1 MSRSAHNGA
10 WISAALDPASVAIIG
25 ASENPEKI
33 GGRPIKYMKAHGY
46 RGAVYPINPSRSEI
60 QGLRSYPDISALP
73 AVPEMA
79 IVCIP
84 GQLAVEAV
92 EECAQRGVKI
102 CVIIS
107 SGFGET
113 GAEGRQLQDRMLDAA
128 RRHGMRLVG
137 PNTQGLVNFGSGAIA
152 SFATLIGELG
162 AEDGPVAIVSQ
173 SGAMSVVPY
182 AFLRAEGI
190 GVRHAHA
197 TGNECDLTV
206 SDFALAV
213 AQDPGVRLI
222 LLYMESI
229 SDPATLSEAARVARA
244 RGVPIVALKAGVS
257 SRGQAA
263 ASSHT
268 GALATED
275 KVVDA
280 FFRQAG
286 ILRVSDMRSLVQA
299 ARVLFDG
306 ARLDGRRV
314 AAISNSGACCVMAA
328 DAAERHGLD
337 LEPLAP
343 HTRSMLESVLPP
355 FASAA
360 NPIDLTAALLS
371 NSKLFS
377 QVLPLLAPNDVADA
391 YFISL
396 PMSGKGYDVPQFAQD
411 TASFAKQ
418 TGKPTV
424 VASPLASTRELF
436 ERAGVAT
443 FEHDE
448 DAMLALGQLARV
460 AALQKE
466 AERLAGTSV
475 KIVKTG
481 LPVSAEGFLSESDSL
496 ACLAELGIPVA
507 SYRVCRSRQ
516 ELAVALREVPG
527 PWVVKACS
535 AEIPHKTEYGLVKL
549 GVADSDAAISAFDTI
564 TEVVQK
570 LGKRLDGVIVA
581 SMLRTQR
588 EMIIGARWDAKFG
601 SIVMIGDGG
610 KYVEAMPDVVTLIHP
625 FDVEH
630 CLSRMQ
636 ALRMA
641 PLFSG
646 VRGEPPLS
654 ARHVAEIAVTLGN
667 WVHSHAGRV
676 KSADINPLM
685 LGSAGAV
692 AAADALVELVRS

>member
-1 MSRSAHNGA
+1 MSRSADA
-10 WISAALDPASVAIIG
+10 WISAALNPASIAIIG
-25 ASENPEKI
+25 ASENPDKI

-46 RGAVYPINPSRSEI
+46 RGVIYPINPARAEI
-60 QGLRSYPDISALP
+60 QGLRSYPDIPNLP
-73 AVPEMA
+73 VVPEMA
-79 IVCIP
+79 IICVP
-84 GQLAVEAV
+84 GQLAVDAV
-92 EECAQRGVKI
+92 EECARRGVHI

-113 GAEGRQLQDRMLDAA
+113 GAEGRQLQDRMLAVA
-128 RRHGMRLVG
+128 QKYGMRLVG
-137 PNTQGLVNFGSGAIA
+137 PNTQGLVNFGAGTIA

-162 AEDGPVAIVSQ
+162 AQDGPVAIVSQ

-206 SDFALAV
+206 ADFALAV
-213 AQDPGVRLI
+213 ARDPDVRLI

-229 SDPATLSEAARVARA
+229 SDPETLREAANVARA
-244 RGVPIVALKAGVS
+244 RGVPIVALKTGVS
-257 SRGQAA
+257 IRGQVA

-275 KVVDA
+275 RVVDA

-286 ILRVSDMRSLVQA
+286 ILRVADMRSLVFA
-299 ARVLFDG
+299 ARVLIEG
-306 ARLDGRRV
+306 TKLDGSRV
-314 AAISNSGACCVMAA
+314 VAISNSGACCVMAA

-337 LEPLAP
+337 LEPLGAQ
-343 HTRSMLESVLPP
+343 TRSQIESVLPP

-377 QVLPLLAPNDVADA
+377 QVLPLLAPRDVADA
-391 YFISL
+391 CFISL
-396 PMSGKGYDVPQFAQD
+396 PMSGKGYDVQQFAQD
-411 TASFAKQ
+411 TADFARQ

-424 VASPLASTRELF
+424 VASPLPSTRELF

-443 FEHDE
+443 FAHDE

-460 AALQKE
+460 TELKKE
-466 AERLAGTSV
+466 ADRLALISTTDM
-475 KIVKTG
+475 KIDLPLTG
-481 LPVSAEGFLSESDSL
+481 KGFLSESESL
-496 ACLAELGIPVA
+496 VCLTQLGIPVA
-507 SYRVCRSRQ
+507 PYQVCNTRQ
-516 ELAVALREVPG
+516 QLVAALKEISS
-527 PWVVKACS
+527 PWAIKACS

-549 GVADSDAAISAFDTI
+549 GIADERGAVCAFDAI
-564 TEVVQK
+564 TEAVKK

-581 SMLRTQR
+581 SMLRPQR
-588 EMIIGARWDAKFG
+588 EMIIGARWDAQFG
-601 SIVMIGDGG
+601 SVVMVGDGG
-610 KYVEAMPDVVTLIHP
+610 KYVEAIPDVATLVYP
-625 FDVEH
+625 FDIEH
-630 CLSRMQ
+630 CLARMQ
-636 ALRMA
+636 TLRMA

-646 VRGEPPLS
+646 VRGEGSLPVI
-654 ARHVAEIAVTLGN
+654 RVAEIAVALGG
-667 WVHSHAGRV
+667 WIHSHAGRV

-685 LGSAGAV
+685 LGPAGAI
-692 AAADALVELVRS
+692 AAADALVELGP